1 MATPVPIAA
10 RPGLSLPPTSARA
23 ILGAMA
29 YEITATRKRPQSFG
43 DLAGQEFVSATL
55 KASIATGRIAHAY
68 LFSGPRGCGKTSTA
82 RILARSLNCE
92 RGPTAEPC
100 GVCDSCASIARGAAL
115 DVIEIDGASNT
126 SVDNVRQ
133 IKDEVLFP
141 PNSSKHKIYIIDEV
155 HMLSNSAFNALLKT
169 IEEPPPYIVFIFAT
183 TELHKVPATIKSR
196 CQQFNFRL
204 IDLETIKA
212 RLKSAADDLGIE
224 ADDDALLWIAR
235 EATGSLRDAYTLFD
249 QVASFSDGRIRSSL
263 IRDKLGLVGS
273 ERLGALMERAVAGDR
288 SGALALLDEALDA
301 GVSVEQFAHDAVGY
315 ARGLL
320 MLKAGIERESLLG
333 HPRSAFPPAVVGAL
347 SQAQAERMLAGLLD
361 LYRDMRYS
369 VNPRWEL
376 ELAVAR
382 LCSIRDYIDPA
393 ELARTVGRLKAAIA
407 DGAAPGAPSLGAALA
422 RTEAATAPG
431 MSPGSTPG
439 TAQVAAAS
447 PAAAAPN
454 AAAAPVGR
462 QAATIAPPDDDL
474 LDGGGYAADGRD
486 GPAGSDGPD
495 EARGAPDDGLD
506 GAALK
511 AAVVGALAKSKLV
524 LSMCLERSGAW
535 FVEGDRLVI
544 PCANGYDAST
554 VLGEAAAVAKRVADL
569 SGRSLK
575 VEPRAAEQAAP
586 REAPARP
593 SARDESDDDAEDEP
607 GDPAAIVERVFRGRR
622 IEPRRRRDG
631 GGYAAS
637 ADGAGRETE

>member
-1 MATPVPIAA
+1 
-10 RPGLSLPPTSARA
+10 
-23 ILGAMA
+23 MA

-100 GVCDSCASIARGAAL
+100 GACDSCASIARGAAL

-141 PNSSKHKIYIIDEV
+141 PNSSKYKIYIIDEV

-273 ERLGALMERAVAGDR
+273 ERLGALMERAAAGDR
-288 SGALALLDEALDA
+288 AGALALLDEALDA

-320 MLKAGIERESLLG
+320 MLKAGVERESLLG
-333 HPRSAFPPAVVGAL
+333 HPRAAFPTAVVEAL

-407 DGAAPGAPSLGAALA
+407 GGTAPGAPAIGAALA
-422 RTEAATAPG
+422 RPEPVGAPG
-431 MSPGSTPG
+431 PDRAP
-439 TAQVAAAS
+439 APVAPNLPSAAS
-447 PAAAAPN
+447 PAAAPIGRR
-454 AAAAPVGR
+454 AAM
-462 QAATIAPPDDDL
+462 IAPPDDDL
-474 LDGGGYAADGRD
+474 LDGDGPRADGRE
-486 GPAGSDGPD
+486 GPGGADEPRDAAGL
-495 EARGAPDDGLD
+495 DGLD

-524 LSMCLERSGAW
+524 LSMCLERSGPW
-535 FVEGDRLVI
+535 FVEGDKIVI

-586 REAPARP
+586 REAAARP
-593 SARDESDDDAEDEP
+593 GARDESDDDAEDEP
-607 GDPAAIVERVFRGRR
+607 SDPVAIVERVFRGRR
-622 IEPRRRRDG
+622 IEPRQRR
-631 GGYAAS
+631 S
-637 ADGAGRETE
+637 AGREGE

>member
-1 MATPVPIAA
+1 
-10 RPGLSLPPTSARA
+10 
-23 ILGAMA
+23 MA

-141 PNSSKHKIYIIDEV
+141 PNSSKYKIYIIDEV

-212 RLKSAADDLGIE
+212 RLKSAAEDLGIE

-273 ERLGALMERAVAGDR
+273 ERLGALMERAAAGDR
-288 SGALALLDEALDA
+288 AGALALLDEALDA

-320 MLKAGIERESLLG
+320 MLKAGVERESLLG
-333 HPRSAFPPAVVGAL
+333 HPRAAFPPAVVEAL
-347 SQAQAERMLAGLLD
+347 SLAQAERMLAGLLD

-382 LCSIRDYIDPA
+382 LCSICDYIDPA

-407 DGAAPGAPSLGAALA
+407 GGTAPGAPAIGAALA
-422 RTEAATAPG
+422 RPEPAGLAGPERAPPHG
-431 MSPGSTPG
+431 AGVPSRAP
-439 TAQVAAAS
+439 VAADS
-447 PAAAAPN
+447 AAAGP
-454 AAAAPVGR
+454 AAAPVGR

-474 LDGGGYAADGRD
+474 LDGDGLRDDEREGPDGADEDRGATGADGVD
-486 GPAGSDGPD
+486 A
-495 EARGAPDDGLD
+495 
-506 GAALK
+506 AALK
-511 AAVVGALAKSKLV
+511 TAIVAALAKSKLV
-524 LSMCLERSGAW
+524 LSMCLERSGPW
-535 FVEGDRLVI
+535 FVEGDKIVI

-586 REAPARP
+586 REAAARP

-607 GDPAAIVERVFRGRR
+607 SDPVAIVERVFRGRR
-622 IEPRRRRDG
+622 IEPRQRRD
-631 GGYAAS
+631 
-637 ADGAGRETE
+637 AGRAYPGAAEDPGREGE